1 MTISPFFRNLRTA
14 YRAEMDDLTFDSDG
28 RDVLRQRL
36 GEKRQEIGFLVQ
48 MMELSPEM
56 VAVIF
61 HQGLRF
67 TEPAVMEHLLSHE
80 ADELPEWASVCAG
93 VDLTPWARELSE
105 IILKAP
111 AGEWFLTVAA
121 GLQYMADKPDNSD
134 KAFAGQDGDQDSEDH
149 DDSDQDD
156 DSDGVDDFND
166 HESDEVRGDARDRK
180 EAGASWL
187 EGQGFDHKN

>member
-36 GEKRQEIGFLVQ
+36 GEKRKEIGFLVQ

-61 HQGLRF
+61 HQGLGF

-93 VDLTPWARELSE
+93 IELTPWARDLSQ

-134 KAFAGQDGDQDSEDH
+134 KAFAGQDRDED
-149 DDSDQDD
+149 DDDDTDQDD
-156 DSDGVDDFND
+156 DSDGIDDFND

-187 EGQGFDHKN
+187 EGQGFDHKD